1 MLRDENQEKLAGFE
15 TLDSGSINLGGK
27 NIIKLSPEERPI
39 STVFQSY
46 GLFPHKSVLENVIY
60 GLKFKKMNQ

>member
-27 NIIKLSPEERPI
+27 NIIKLSPEETLI

-60 GLKFKKMNQ
+60 GLKFKKINQ

>member
-27 NIIKLSPEERPI
+27 NIIKLSPEERLI

-60 GLKFKKMNQ
+60 GLKFKKINQ